1 MNSPRRRALSAR
13 RSREP
18 SPRLDLVREP
28 RRERS
33 PRREWSPRA
42 RSPASPLSDGPTLL
56 RPSPPLRRARSR
68 SVQRSAPQAAQPAS
82 GFGLRKWW
90 HGREMR
96 ETRAMARALLL
107 ALTAA
112 AVGVSLVLNL
122 LARIEWRPPPPA
134 ADGGAGGGGGRLGD
148 LDPAEQRRA
157 VACPRGSELEAD
169 GRCVASTAECPDGS
183 AWQGGR
189 CVAHPSLGASW
200 AARLACTGLGAGVVY
215 ALALSLALVAAR
227 CCWRL
232 RPRPRRFRCLQDA
245 AMTAE
250 RDFLP
255 SGFGDPAAALQTVGH
270 ISQGD
275 VVTVRRLDTSRPTR
289 QRRAQLA
296 NGYWVSLVSQ
306 RGERLFQELPEAEP
320 PDGADG
326 PGLAP
331 HAGGVSMFDTFGE
344 GQCQV
349 RLDGEHRLAA
359 RRATFGARLGA
370 TTLVCPAFCTG

>member
-275 VVTVRRLDTSRPTR
+275 VVSVRRLDTSRPTR